1 MAGWGIWL
9 DRACLTRRA
18 SGSRFSETRSSTATS
33 AAWSQLWTR
42 QVQLTLCPENI
53 TIEVCY
59 PVAPARRDIEIA
71 YRRLNLRGDV
81 VPIKL
86 RIFVKTSAGVS

>member
-9 DRACLTRRA
+9 NRACLTRRA
-18 SGSRFSETRSSTATS
+18 SGSRFSEARSSTATS

-42 QVQLTLCPENI
+42 QVTLGPENI

-59 PVAPARRDIEIA
+59 PVAPARGDIEIA
-71 YRRLNLRGDV
+71 YRRLNLRSDV